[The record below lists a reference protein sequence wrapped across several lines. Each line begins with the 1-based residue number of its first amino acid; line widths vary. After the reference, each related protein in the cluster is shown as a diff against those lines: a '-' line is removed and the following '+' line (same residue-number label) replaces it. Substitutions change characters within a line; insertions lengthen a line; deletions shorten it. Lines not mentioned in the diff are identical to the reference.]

1 MGSRI
6 LFPTA
11 TTVKMSLRGT
21 MVGVAHRMSCQLC
34 IEAPHMRIEV
44 PSLRMAEKA
53 SAGNNKITQIT
64 RMPSGDVKRWVELKH
79 PQLNRA
85 GQ

>member
-1 MGSRI
+1 MWHVHSARTHFEVPPWVWHMYSRI

-34 IEAPHMRIEV
+34 IEAPHMQIEV
-44 PSLRMAEKA
+44 SSLRTAEKV
-53 SAGNNKITQIT
+53 SVGNDQVTQ
-64 RMPSGDVKRWVELKH
+64 DKNAKE
-79 PQLNRA
+79 
-85 GQ
+85 